1 MGESTK
7 GEAVSCPVDHEDAK
21 AVPPRDHNMVPFKAL
36 YEDAIVDA
44 LREVKD
50 EGRYRVFAD
59 IARKKGDFPN
69 ACRYADGKVQDIKV
83 WCSNDYLCMG
93 QHPVVIE
100 AMHSALDQ
108 VGAGSGG
115 TRNISGTTHY
125 HVELEAELA
134 SLHHKEAALLFTS
147 GFISNDATIST
158 LAKVMPDIVMFSDS
172 MNHASMIDGIRRGGS
187 KKEIFRHN
195 DLDHLDELLSKYP
208 LEQPK
213 LILFESVYSMDGDF
227 APIAEICDLA
237 ERHNALTYMDE
248 VHGVGLYGPH
258 GGGLGERDGVMQRV
272 DIIEGTLAKA
282 FGVMGGYIASSK
294 NLVDVIR
301 SYASGFIFTTS
312 LSPVLAAGILASVR
326 HLKEH
331 GEDRD
336 KIQERAQALK
346 QALEDAHL
354 PVMTSPSHIVPVLV
368 GDPVLCKEVTDRLL
382 EDFGIYVQPIN
393 YPTVPKGTERLR
405 LTPGPHHSDE
415 MIAELVDALN
425 TIWDD
430 LKLGRA

>member
-1 MGESTK
+1 MSDEQQKSGME
-7 GEAVSCPVDHEDAK
+7 GCPVHGFPSDHNISPMKRLYDNAFEDAL
-21 AVPPRDHNMVPFKAL
+21 NS
-36 YEDAIVDA
+36 
-44 LREVKD
+44 VKE

-59 IARKKGDFPN
+59 IKRKKGSFPN
-69 ACRYADGKVQDIKV
+69 AAHYADGKVKDITV

-100 AMHSALDQ
+100 AMHEALDT

-125 HVELEAELA
+125 HVELENELA
-134 SLHHKEAALLFTS
+134 SLHGKEAALLFTS
-147 GFISNDATIST
+147 GFISNEATLST
-158 LAKVMPDIVMFSDS
+158 IAKVLPGCVMISDS
-172 MNHASMIDGIRRGGS
+172 MNHASIIDGIRRGGS
-187 KKEIFRHN
+187 PKEIFRHN
-195 DLDHLDELLSKYP
+195 DLDHLEEILEKYP

-213 LILFESVYSMDGDF
+213 VIVFESVYSMDGDF

-258 GGGLGERDGVMQRV
+258 GGGLAERDGVMQRV

-282 FGVMGGYIASSK
+282 FGVMGGYIAADK
-294 NLVDVIR
+294 TLVDVIR
-301 SYASGFIFTTS
+301 SYASSFIFTTS

-326 HLKEH
+326 YLKQHNDSREA
-331 GEDRD
+331 
-336 KIQERAQALK
+336 IQESAAKLK
-346 QALEDAHL
+346 AALEEAKL
-354 PVMTSPSHIVPVLV
+354 PVMVSPSHIVPVMV

-382 EDFGIYVQPIN
+382 EQYGMYVQPIN

-405 LTPGPHHSDE
+405 LTPGPEHTDE
-415 MIAELVDALN
+415 MIADIVKALDEIWTDLELP
-425 TIWDD
+425 
-430 LKLGRA
+430 REF

>member
-1 MGESTK
+1 MAADKGRVNDQQGE
-7 GEAVSCPVDHEDAK
+7 G
-21 AVPPRDHNMVPFKAL
+21 VPPRDHNISPFKVL
-36 YEDAIVDA
+36 YDDAIHDA
-44 LREVKD
+44 LKQVKD

-69 ACRYADGKVQDIKV
+69 ACHYAQGKVQDIKV

-93 QHPVVIE
+93 QHPVVIK
-100 AMHSALDQ
+100 AMHEALDT

-125 HVELEAELA
+125 HVELENELA
-134 SLHHKEAALLFTS
+134 SLHHKESALLFTS

-158 LAKVMPDIVMFSDS
+158 LAKIMPDMVMFSDS
-172 MNHASMIDGIRRGGS
+172 MNHASMIDGIRRGGNT
-187 KKEIFRHN
+187 KEIFRHN
-195 DLDHLDELLSKYP
+195 DMAHLEELLEKYP

-213 LILFESVYSMDGDF
+213 LILFESVYSLDGDF
-227 APIAEICDLA
+227 APIAEICDIA
-237 ERHNALTYMDE
+237 DRHNALTYMDE

-282 FGVMGGYIASSK
+282 FGVMGGYIASSQ
-294 NLVDVIR
+294 NMVDVIR

-312 LSPVLAAGILASVR
+312 LSPVLVAGVLASVR

-331 GEDRD
+331 GEDRE
-336 KIQERAQALK
+336 KIQERAEATKKAL
-346 QALEDAHL
+346 LDARL
-354 PVMTSPSHIVPVLV
+354 PVMISPSHIVPVLV
-368 GDPVLCKEVTDRLL
+368 GDPVRCKEVTDRLL

-415 MIAELVDALN
+415 MIAELVAALD
-425 TIWDD
+425 TIWND
-430 LKLGRA
+430 LDLPRD

>member
-1 MGESTK
+1 MADPKGPES
-7 GEAVSCPVDHEDAK
+7 EHLAK
-21 AVPPRDHNMVPFKAL
+21 NGAAPRDHNMTPFKRL
-36 YEDAIVDA
+36 YNDAIKDA
-44 LREVKD
+44 LDQVKD

-59 IARKKGDFPN
+59 IARKKGNFPE
-69 ACRYADGKVQDIKV
+69 ACHYAQGKVSDIKV

-100 AMHSALDQ
+100 AMHEALDD

-125 HVELEAELA
+125 HVELEQELA
-134 SLHHKEAALLFTS
+134 SLHHKEASLLFTS
-147 GFISNDATIST
+147 GYISNDATIST
-158 LAKVMPDIVMFSDS
+158 LAKVMPDMVMFSDA

-195 DLDHLDELLSKYP
+195 DMAHLEELLEKYP

-282 FGVMGGYIASSK
+282 FGVMGGYIAASK
-294 NLVDVIR
+294 DLVDVIR

-312 LSPVLAAGILASVR
+312 LSPVLVAGILASVR
-326 HLKEH
+326 YLKEH
-331 GEDRD
+331 GGEREA
-336 KIQERAQALK
+336 IQERAEKLK
-346 QALEDAHL
+346 QALRDAKL
-354 PVMTSPSHIVPVLV
+354 PVMVSPSHIVPVLV
-368 GDPVLCKEVTDRLL
+368 GDPVRCKEVTDRLL
-382 EDFGIYVQPIN
+382 EEFGIYVQPIN

-415 MIAELVDALN
+415 MIAALVDALN
-425 TIWDD
+425 VIWDD
-430 LKLGRA
+430 FELPRG

>member
-1 MGESTK
+1 MADPKGPES
-7 GEAVSCPVDHEDAK
+7 EHLAK
-21 AVPPRDHNMVPFKAL
+21 NGAAPRDHNMTPFKRL
-36 YEDAIVDA
+36 YNDAIKDA
-44 LREVKD
+44 LDQVKD

-59 IARKKGDFPN
+59 IARKKGNFPE
-69 ACRYADGKVQDIKV
+69 ACHYAQGKVSDIKV

-100 AMHSALDQ
+100 AMHEALDD

-125 HVELEAELA
+125 HVELEQELA
-134 SLHHKEAALLFTS
+134 SLHHKEASLLFTS
-147 GFISNDATIST
+147 GYISNDATIST
-158 LAKVMPDIVMFSDS
+158 LAKVMPDIVMFSDA

-187 KKEIFRHN
+187 KKEIVRHN
-195 DLDHLDELLSKYP
+195 DMAHLEELLEKYP

-282 FGVMGGYIASSK
+282 FGVMGGYIAASK
-294 NLVDVIR
+294 DLVDVIR

-312 LSPVLAAGILASVR
+312 LSPVLVAGILASVR
-326 HLKEH
+326 YLKEH
-331 GEDRD
+331 GGEREA
-336 KIQERAQALK
+336 IQERAEKLK
-346 QALEDAHL
+346 QALRDAKL
-354 PVMTSPSHIVPVLV
+354 PVMVSPSHIVPVLV
-368 GDPVLCKEVTDRLL
+368 GDPVRCKEVTDRLL
-382 EDFGIYVQPIN
+382 EEFGIYVQPIN

-415 MIAELVDALN
+415 MIAALVDALN
-425 TIWDD
+425 VIWDD
-430 LKLGRA
+430 FELPRG